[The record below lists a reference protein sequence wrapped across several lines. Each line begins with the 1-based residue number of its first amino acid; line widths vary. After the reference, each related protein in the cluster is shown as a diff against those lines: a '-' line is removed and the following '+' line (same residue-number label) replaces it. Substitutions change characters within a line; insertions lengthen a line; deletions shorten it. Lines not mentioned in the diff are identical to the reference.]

1 MLYRKSLT
9 FYTHRRL
16 HLPLATIK
24 NNTLENLV
32 FTSATELVKNIKSNK
47 ISVVEVVTAFLN
59 HIKENNPKINAICD
73 LKNEEEILK
82 EASKRDEEVKLG
94 KQVGLLHGL
103 PLTIKDSFLVKG
115 LKNSNGDPLLRN
127 YIATEDAELIKRLKN
142 EGAIIIG
149 KTNTALYCI
158 DWQSNNFW
166 NGQTNNPYDLT
177 RVAGGSSGGSAVAVS
192 SGFSPLELGADAG
205 GSIRVPAHFNGIC
218 GLRPTE
224 HFLSNRGHL
233 KVSKKPQG
241 RRHIVTPGPFAKNI
255 DDLIL
260 MMRVLGKNSKHR
272 LPELPQI
279 DFENSEWDKS
289 PIKIA
294 YSETINKIEVDKEYL
309 EIFKKFISK
318 IKKES
323 KSCEV
328 DHPIYD
334 EQKAYT
340 ECSKIIGFE
349 IGVNSPKVPL
359 LSSFMYA
366 FIRLKY
372 NDHLWAKGMALG
384 QRLSNI
390 NYAKAIDFKDEF
402 SEIYD
407 KFLIKYDIW
416 ITPVCAFEAY
426 KHQKAGRKFTV
437 NGKKIAYT
445 KAIASFTFTTAF
457 SGHPIVVIPI
467 GKKKNG
473 MPVGIQ
479 IHSRKWTD
487 KKLLEIAKYL
497 ETFTNGFEIPKE
509 ITVANNGYN

>member
-1 MLYRKSLT
+1 MAIDKLKAL
-9 FYTHRRL
+9 
-16 HLPLATIK
+16 K
-24 NNTLENLV
+24 NIV
-32 FTSATELVKNIKSNK
+32 FTSAYELVENIKSKK

-59 HIKENNPKINAICD
+59 QIKQHNPKINAICD
-73 LKNEEEILK
+73 LKNEEDILR
-82 EASKRDEEVKLG
+82 EAAQKDEEIKQG
-94 KQVGLLHGL
+94 KQLGLLHGL

-115 LKNSNGDPLLRN
+115 LKTSNGDPMLRN
-127 YIATEDAELIKRLKN
+127 YIAIEDAELIKRLKN

-149 KTNTALYCI
+149 KTNTAFYCI
-158 DWQSNNFW
+158 DWQSTNFW

-224 HFLSNRGHL
+224 NFLSNRGHL
-233 KVSKKPQG
+233 KVPNKPQG
-241 RRHIVTPGPFAKNI
+241 RRHIVTPGPFAKNL

-260 MMRVLGKNSKHR
+260 MMQVLGNNSKYQ

-279 DFENSEWDKS
+279 DFNNSQWNKE
-289 PIKIA
+289 PLKIA
-294 YSETINKIEVDKEYL
+294 YSESINDIEVDNEYL
-309 EIFKKFISK
+309 DIFKNFISK
-318 IKKES
+318 IKTENHSFK
-323 KSCEV
+323 K
-328 DHPIYD
+328 DHPVYN
-334 EQKAYT
+334 EKKAYV

-349 IGVNSPKVPL
+349 TGMNNPKVPL
-359 LSSFMYA
+359 LSTFIYS

-372 NDHLWAKGMALG
+372 RDHLWAKGMAIG
-384 QRLSNI
+384 QRMSNVG
-390 NYAKAIDFKDEF
+390 YAKAIDYKDQF
-402 SEIYD
+402 SKIYD
-407 KFLIKYDIW
+407 DFLTNYDIW
-416 ITPVCAFEAY
+416 ITPVCSFEAY
-426 KHQKAGRKFTV
+426 KHQRAGKPFIV
-437 NGKKIAYT
+437 NGKKVDYT
-445 KAIASFTFTTAF
+445 KAIASFTFTSAF

-497 ETFTNGFEIPKE
+497 ETFTKGFEIPEKF
-509 ITVANNGYN
+509 TV